1 MKISKNTKKA
11 GLALAGS
18 ILAIIIAKRLK
29 VEDYNPAVLLGGF
42 IGSTI
47 GEELIPEPNLGN
59 PKQLGYIDRSGNLK
73 IIRL

>member
-18 ILAIIIAKRLK
+18 IVAMLIAKRLK
-29 VEDYNPAVLLGGF
+29 IKDYNPAVLLGGF

-47 GEELIPEPNLGN
+47 GEELIPEPSLGGT
-59 PKQLGYIDRSGNLK
+59 KQLGYIDRTGNLK
-73 IIRL
+73 IIEI